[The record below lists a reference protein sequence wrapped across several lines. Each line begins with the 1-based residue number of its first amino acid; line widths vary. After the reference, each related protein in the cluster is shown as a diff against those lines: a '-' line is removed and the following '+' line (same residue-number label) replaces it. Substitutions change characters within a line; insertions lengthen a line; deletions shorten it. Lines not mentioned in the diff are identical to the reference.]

1 MVRRFSNSGA
11 FFVIW
16 KWGIIIMKLLITG
29 SRSIS
34 DFDLSPYIP
43 EGVDLILSGGAKGVD
58 TLAEKYADANEIS
71 KVILKG
77 KNELR
82 LIAVCDEALIIWDG
96 KSGGTE
102 SVLRELITAE
112 KPYSIVHI

>member
-1 MVRRFSNSGA
+1 
-11 FFVIW
+11 
-16 KWGIIIMKLLITG
+16 MKLLITG

-34 DFDLSPYIP
+34 DFDLTPYIP

-77 KNELR
+77 KKELR